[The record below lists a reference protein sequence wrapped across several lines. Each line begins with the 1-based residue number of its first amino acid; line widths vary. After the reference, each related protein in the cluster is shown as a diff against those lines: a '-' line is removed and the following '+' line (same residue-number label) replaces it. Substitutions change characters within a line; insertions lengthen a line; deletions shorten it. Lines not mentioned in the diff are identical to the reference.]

1 MIRIATST
9 VYQSSNQSI
18 MADQAQVMNTTAQL
32 SSGKQINS
40 PADNPVGAAI
50 ASSLQ
55 SDISQLGQYKS
66 NQSQASSLLNM
77 SSSALTQMLN
87 VLQSIRTTMVQAGNS
102 TNTPAQYTAM
112 AAQVQQNLNELVAL
126 GNSGDGQGG
135 YLFGGSVNNTP
146 PFSQSGNA
154 VSYHGDSINQQLQVS
169 VANTVQSKYSGQSVF
184 LNIPT
189 GSGGTQ
195 SVFQMVGNAIN
206 ALQSSNPTSQSGSI
220 LTQVD
225 QAITA
230 LGTTQ
235 ASMGA
240 GMQAISAYGNIGAS
254 QTLQDQTQ
262 SGNIVDTNY
271 AQAASQLSQQ
281 QTQFQAALQS
291 YSAISKL
298 SLFNYI

>member
-9 VYQSSNQSI
+9 IYQNSTQSI
-18 MADQAQVMNTTAQL
+18 MADQAAVMNTTAQL
-32 SSGKQINS
+32 SSGKQINT

-55 SDISQLGQYKS
+55 SDISQLGQFKS
-66 NQSQASSLLNM
+66 NQTQAGSLLNM
-77 SSSALTQMLN
+77 GSSALTQVLN
-87 VLQSIRTTMVQAGNS
+87 VLQSVRTTMVQAGSS
-102 TNTPAQYTAM
+102 TNSPAQYTAM
-112 AAQVQQNLNELVAL
+112 TAQMQQNLQQLVTLA
-126 GNSGDGQGG
+126 NSGDGQGG

-154 VSYHGDSINQQLQVS
+154 VTYHGDSINQQLQVS
-169 VANTVQSKYSGQSVF
+169 ASSTVQSKYSGQSVF
-184 LNIPT
+184 LGLPN
-189 GSGGTQ
+189 GNGGTQ
-195 SVFQMVGNAIN
+195 SLFQVVGNAIS
-206 ALQSSNPTSQSGSI
+206 ALQSSSPVSQTGGI

-225 QAITA
+225 QAISA
-230 LGTTQ
+230 IGTSQ

-240 GMQAISAYGNIGAS
+240 AMQAVTAYGNINAS